1 MTNHNLFQEIEEDLQ
16 RQRIE
21 ALWKRYGNIILGVV
35 LFIVLLTAAISG
47 WRTYRVRTE
56 QAATAGIVELLGK
69 TATDKG
75 AGVAAL
81 EEFARAHGGEA
92 HGFLARLNAANLA
105 LQEGDADRAVAIYD
119 ELARDANV
127 ERSFRQLADLLAVQ
141 IRMDE
146 GDPAALQSRL
156 EPLLK
161 DSAWRFTAREFSA
174 HLALKADDREKA
186 KKLFEELSLDK
197 EAPSSIAQR
206 SGDMLRWLNEGI

>member
-56 QAATAGIVELLGK
+56 QTATAGLVELLGK

-92 HGFLARLNAANLA
+92 HNFLARLNAANLA

-146 GDPAALQSRL
+146 GDPAALQVRL